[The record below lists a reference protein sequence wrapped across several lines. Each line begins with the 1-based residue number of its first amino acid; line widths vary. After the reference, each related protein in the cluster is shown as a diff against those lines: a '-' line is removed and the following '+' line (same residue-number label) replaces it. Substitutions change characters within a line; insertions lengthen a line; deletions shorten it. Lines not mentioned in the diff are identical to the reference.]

1 VALILIGAGVALFVV
16 GMLLTGADQAIQAS
30 GVQDIHGAELPE
42 AGAGALDPP
51 PGGTGGDIS
60 GSATGAGG
68 LPFSGFGVLALG
80 GLALILAFAGT
91 VSRPRGR

>member
-16 GMLLTGADQAIQAS
+16 GMLLTGADQTIQAS

-42 AGAGALDPP
+42 AGAGAADP